1 MKAANY
7 SVMNKLEQ
15 SLTFIS
21 EYANTQLDYE
31 DNDNETLIEQLATE
45 NINLRG
51 LLDINIDLSSVEP
64 HIKSLETEL
73 YSITDDNSYHNH

>member
-1 MKAANY
+1 
-7 SVMNKLEQ
+7 MNKLEQ

-45 NINLRG
+45 NINLRS

-64 HIKSLETEL
+64 QIKSLETEL
-73 YSITDDNSYHNH
+73 YSKKDDNSGHNH

>member
-45 NINLRG
+45 NINLRS
-51 LLDINIDLSSVEP
+51 LLDINIDLSSLEP
-64 HIKSLETEL
+64 QIKSLETEL
-73 YSITDDNSYHNH
+73 YSKKDDNSGHNH

>member
-45 NINLRG
+45 NINLRS
-51 LLDINIDLSSVEP
+51 LLDINIDLSSVEAQ
-64 HIKSLETEL
+64 IKSLETEL
-73 YSITDDNSYHNH
+73 YSKKDDNSGHNH